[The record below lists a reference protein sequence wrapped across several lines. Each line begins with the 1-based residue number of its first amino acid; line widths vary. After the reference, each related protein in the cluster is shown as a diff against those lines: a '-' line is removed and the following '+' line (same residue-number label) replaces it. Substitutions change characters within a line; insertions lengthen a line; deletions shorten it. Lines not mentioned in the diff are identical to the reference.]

1 MLAFPFS
8 LSLSLTMTEKRCSA
22 IINETIA
29 SLETTSDQH
38 SKDLQEI
45 HKITHIH
52 ASILDE
58 MSKQLAT
65 ILQKLNSAE
74 ED

>member
-8 LSLSLTMTEKRCSA
+8 LSLSLTMTEKRSSA